1 MQLIKTSLK
10 KVFYFIDRKFFS
22 KIFFVS
28 ILVTF
33 NTFFELISIG
43 LIFPLTGVILDPN
56 FLNDYILIKNF
67 FYFISPLKFI
77 NNDLTFHLISGA
89 ITTFLILVIIKN
101 FFVYFYNLYKIN
113 FHYKLLV
120 DLRKKSIF
128 RLINLPYN
136 LFSKQN
142 NADLITKVNHLSNIT
157 IVTEGLWVICT
168 EGIILIS
175 FVILFLLIDPLSSCI
190 IILTLFLVVILLS
203 KFTKKKLLFYGEQR
217 RNHETLQLN
226 FLTNILNGI
235 KEIKLFD
242 KNQYFFNF
250 FDIHSKRGLYADKK
264 FQIISQIPRLF
275 LEVILAFCLSI
286 ILIKGMIVGTDYK
299 LIIST
304 TAVFMAAAIRLM
316 PSLNKI
322 IMSMNSIKYY
332 EPVVN
337 KLYEH
342 EKIIRSFELQD
353 KKIIDFKEEILFK
366 NISFEYNEKNKILE
380 NVNLKINAGDKI
392 GIIGESGQGK
402 STFVNILSG
411 LLKQSSGDLLIDGKV
426 INFDFKFNHL
436 SLVPQDPF
444 VSNSS
449 ILENLC
455 FGIEKNK
462 INFEKVKNS
471 LITAEIYDFINRQ
484 KDKLETVVGEK
495 GTLLSGGQIQRLGIA
510 RCLYFDPDILIL
522 DEATNALD
530 KKTQKKII
538 DNLLLNYKSKTIIFI
553 SHDYS
558 VLENC
563 NKIFEVKNKKLIKIE
578 KGLKT
583 L

>member
-1 MQLIKTSLK
+1 MEQI
-10 KVFYFIDRKFFS
+10 
-22 KIFFVS
+22 
-28 ILVTF
+28 
-33 NTFFELISIG
+33 ISI
-43 LIFPLTGVILDPN
+43 
-56 FLNDYILIKNF
+56 
-67 FYFISPLKFI
+67 
-77 NNDLTFHLISGA
+77 
-89 ITTFLILVIIKN
+89 
-101 FFVYFYNLYKIN
+101 
-113 FHYKLLV
+113 
-120 DLRKKSIF
+120 
-128 RLINLPYN
+128 
-136 LFSKQN
+136 
-142 NADLITKVNHLSNIT
+142 
-157 IVTEGLWVICT
+157 
-168 EGIILIS
+168 
-175 FVILFLLIDPLSSCI
+175 
-190 IILTLFLVVILLS
+190 
-203 KFTKKKLLFYGEQR
+203 
-217 RNHETLQLN
+217 
-226 FLTNILNGI
+226 ILNQ
-235 KEIKLFD
+235 KA
-242 KNQYFFNF
+242 
-250 FDIHSKRGLYADKK
+250 R
-264 FQIISQIPRLF
+264 IISQIPRLF

-342 EKIIRSFELQD
+342 EKTIRSFELQD

-366 NISFEYNEKNKILE
+366 NISFEYKEKNKILE